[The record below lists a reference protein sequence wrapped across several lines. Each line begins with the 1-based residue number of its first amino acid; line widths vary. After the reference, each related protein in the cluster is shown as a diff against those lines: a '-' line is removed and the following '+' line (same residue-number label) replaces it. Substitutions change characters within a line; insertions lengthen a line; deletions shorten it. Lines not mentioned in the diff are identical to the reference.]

1 MRSGCTLLTFDA
13 VVDCVPDHGND
24 DDAAADDDD
33 GDARAASALRAM
45 LADAGAA
52 GAFLRSQAS
61 VHLAVGG
68 RRGGC
73 ASAAFGQLLPP
84 RPGRPRPPRRL
95 PPLAPLALLSTAAG
109 ELRLAPGSDGA
120 AAASGTQALPPLLCR
135 LHGQY
140 LPLEVRGHVACV
152 PATDAEGVALVES
165 APLENGDDGDAASAA
180 RPRPAAPR
188 PVLLTRDAAIAA
200 EVAAAAAAL
209 PADAAAARAA
219 LEAAVVALGHAL
231 RPECATPLLACAA
244 IEALHRG
251 WAAAARRLVPS
262 LAERVE
268 GVAESGGGSTMSP
281 GAGRHSSSSSQAA
294 SAPPAPYDD
303 VADDDDDVAAPHGVT
318 LLHAAAA
325 SGRAELATLVLR
337 CGGPERRFG
346 AAATPG
352 PRGATPL
359 HLACRA
365 DGAAVAE
372 LLTAAAEADDD
383 ADDDASSADDATTA
397 VLAWFTANDDAG
409 RTPSRMAAA
418 PDARAALAAL
428 DEALRLRLRAGSRL
442 ARALAAALLAEAP
455 HAAAR
460 EAPAARAR
468 RAADLARGSPTPQL
482 LGQAAAAELERAT
495 RDARA
500 VAAALLTMTADGIEG
515 RGE

>member
-84 RPGRPRPPRRL
+84 RAGRPRPPRRL

-140 LPLEVRGHVACV
+140 LLLEVRGHVACV

-231 RPECATPLLACAA
+231 RPECATPLLARAA

-251 WAAAARRLVPS
+251 WAAAARRLVPC
-262 LAERVE
+262 LAERLE
-268 GVAESGGGSTMSP
+268 GVAESGGGSASTP
-281 GAGRHSSSSSQAA
+281 GAGGRSSSSSQGA
-294 SAPPAPYDD
+294 SAPPSAPYDEGG
-303 VADDDDDVAAPHGVT
+303 DDDVAAPHGVT

-325 SGRAELATLVLR
+325 SGNAELAALVLR
-337 CGGPERRFG
+337 YGPERRFG

-352 PRGATPL
+352 PGGATPL

-365 DGAAVAE
+365 DSAAVAE
-372 LLTAAAEADDD
+372 LLTAAAGGGDDD
-383 ADDDASSADDATTA
+383 DSDATVDDAASA
-397 VLAWFTANDDAG
+397 VLAWFTAHDDAG
-409 RTPSRMAAA
+409 STPSRMAAA
-418 PDARAALAAL
+418 PGASTALADL
-428 DEALRLRLRAGSRL
+428 DVALRQRLRAGSRL

-455 HAAAR
+455 HDAAR
-460 EAPAARAR
+460 EAAEARAR
-468 RAADLARGSPTPQL
+468 RAADVAQGV
-482 LGQAAAAELERAT
+482 LGQQIGQEAAAELERAT

-500 VAAALLTMTADGIEG
+500 VAAALLSMTANGIEE
-515 RGE
+515 REE